1 MIKSS
6 TNIHSLTYFI
16 VLTLVAISLPLSK
29 FAMSV
34 SEFMLLGLWLWA
46 GFSFRITY
54 RFFKLGG
61 AFKGIINLGTYLGSL
76 AYHNFTDKMAA
87 FFKNKPAFV
96 LSLIYLIHLI
106 GLFYTTDIHYAL
118 KDLRVKLPLL
128 LFPIVLSTMEK
139 IGYKRFRIMMLFYIA
154 ASLVGS
160 LISFS
165 LVLKGN
171 FVDIREVSPFISP
184 IRFGLN
190 ITFSLFTLIYFIVY
204 DKKFKRWHKIFF
216 GIVLAWFLVFLILM
230 EALTSLWIILIISV
244 LYSVIL
250 LFRTQKLVVKLVFII
265 LAVGI
270 PVSILF
276 YVQHVVHSAKTPSTI
291 VFSELDTYTSLGNPY
306 VHDTVVRGVEDGR
319 YVGLYLCEKEMKEA
333 WNNRSTYIYNGRT
346 DGGES
351 IKETL
356 IRYLTS
362 KDLRKDRE
370 GVNALTEW
378 DVRMVEKGVANYN
391 YVKNPGLRTRI
402 LKIIMGYYVYKKTGD
417 PSGSSVM
424 QRIEYSKAAIKL
436 IQDNFWTGVGT
447 GDIENMLINQ
457 YTEMGSELRK
467 EFMFHAHNQFLSIF
481 ITFGVFGFL
490 LFIFALVYPPA
501 KIQGFHDYFFVTFFI
516 IIIISMFSDDTI
528 ETQAGAT
535 LFAFFYSFLLFG
547 KERKNVI

>member
-216 GIVLAWFLVFLILM
+216 EIVLAWFLVFLILM